1 MHELRAAGRPASSV
15 VTGGVRDDSERQRKP
30 RARRAPVVSDDAP
43 STTLYLPEDQPP
55 DADPVAGTARTMN
68 RFGAGPTW

>member
-1 MHELRAAGRPASSV
+1 MSCERPATGVERCDGWSSRRLRK
-15 VTGGVRDDSERQRKP
+15 TTEAPRD
-30 RARRAPVVSDDAP
+30 RRGALVVSDDAP
-43 STTLYLPEDQPP
+43 STTLYLPEYQPP